1 MAESQHNNRGHR
13 QAAGCK
19 GYRNRPMILPHSGIL
34 AQVAERVLCNLCQ
47 LLKLTN
53 RDDRRARRF
62 PTFLV
67 LAVDRKTLAQANK
80 KIKAAADTD
89 QVHTYAVRNM
99 KDYEASAEKL
109 RRAAAEAALIRDLAT
124 QKAKRETFD
133 NLHHHFT
140 RLAEEVE
147 RAMVEQKKT
156 A

>member
-1 MAESQHNNRGHR
+1 MQFVTIAEVTSRDNRH
-13 QAAGCK
+13 A
-19 GYRNRPMILPHSGIL
+19 
-34 AQVAERVLCNLCQ
+34 RVI
-47 LLKLTN
+47 
-53 RDDRRARRF
+53 
-62 PTFLV
+62 PTF
-67 LAVDRKTLAQANK
+67 LAVDRKTLAQVNK
-80 KIKAAADTD
+80 TIDAAADTD
-89 QVHTYAVRNM
+89 EVHTYAVRKM

-124 QKAKRETFD
+124 QNAKRETFD